1 MAKIKGPLLSLT
13 ASGKIAERLVFSVR
27 TSGQQVRFQKSQKD
41 IITEAR
47 TYQREAYSEAFN
59 AWKVLPD
66 ISKIE
71 WISEAKNLHFTGY
84 NLFMQNYLGD
94 FINGRKKA
102 YYGIAVFGNSIY
114 GAV

>member
-13 ASGKIAERLVFSVR
+13 ASGKIAERLVFSIR
-27 TSGQQVRFQKSQKD
+27 ASGQQARFQRSQKD
-41 IITEAR
+41 IITASRQSQRGAYLEAV
-47 TYQREAYSEAFN
+47 T
-59 AWKVLPD
+59 AWKALLD
-66 ISKIE
+66 DAKIE
-71 WISEAKNLHFTGY
+71 WIAEAKSLQYTGY

-102 YYGIAVFGNSIY
+102 YYGIAIFGNSIY